1 MLAASIDLELAELG
15 TTQLILGDHS
25 LDGPLENELRL
36 ARAHL
41 GRGFNGLTT
50 DVTGVTCV
58 DLVPLLIP
66 GEAGLL
72 GINDDNE
79 VASINVRGEDGLV
92 FAAEEAGSLDSDF
105 SDNLVLGI
113 DDVPR
118 TLDVSWF
125 AE

>member
-1 MLAASIDLELAELG
+1 MLAACVDLELTELG

-25 LDGPLENELRL
+25 LDCPLENELRL
-36 ARAHL
+36 ACAHL
-41 GRGFNGLTT
+41 GRGFNGLTA

-58 DLVPLLIP
+58 DLVSLLIP

-72 GINDDNE
+72 GINDGKK
-79 VASINVRGEDGLV
+79 VAGNNWRGEDGLV
-92 FAAEEAGSLDSDF
+92 FAAEEAGSLHSDF

-113 DDVPR
+113 DYVPR

-125 AE
+125 C